1 MNNPQNGSI
10 AVSKSSTGNSV
21 GRFGLEL
28 LSIFIAVFL
37 AFGVNEW
44 REARRNASLA
54 DRALQAIISEMH
66 RNKAII
72 EQVLPGHEEIRK
84 VSGTATSIDMISSDS
99 LFFMP
104 IILRNTAWRT
114 ASESG
119 AFSYMDYA
127 DATAIAEIYTFQEA
141 YASLTQSMMASSFDI
156 DNHDEN
162 KRDAQLGV
170 LRFMS
175 FIFVENEQE
184 LLKAYV
190 KALSTLNE

>member
-1 MNNPQNGSI
+1 MNSQQNPH
-10 AVSKSSTGNSV
+10 AVTGKSSMRNSI

-28 LSIFIAVFL
+28 LSIFIAVVL

-54 DRALQAIISEMH
+54 DTALEAIISEMH
-66 RNKAII
+66 RNKAIV
-72 EQVLPGHEEIRK
+72 EQVLPGHEK
-84 VSGTATSIDMISSDS
+84 VREVSSRATSIEMVSADS

-119 AFSYMDYA
+119 AFSYMDYK

-156 DNHDEN
+156 NNHDES

-175 FIFVENEQE
+175 FIFVENEKE
-184 LLKAYV
+184 LLKAYE
-190 KALSTLNE
+190 KALSTLKE

>member
-1 MNNPQNGSI
+1 MH
-10 AVSKSSTGNSV
+10 NSL
-21 GRFGLEL
+21 GRIGLEL

-44 REARRNASLA
+44 RETRRNASLA
-54 DRALQAIISEMH
+54 DTALEAIISEMH

-72 EQVLPGHEEIRK
+72 EQVLPGHEKIRE
-84 VSGTATSIDMISSDS
+84 VTSLATSIEKLSADS

-119 AFSYMDYA
+119 AFSYMDYK

-141 YASLTQSMMASSFDI
+141 YASLTESMMASSFDI
-156 DNHDEN
+156 NNHDKN
-162 KRDAQLGV
+162 KRDAQLEV

-184 LLKAYV
+184 LLKAYE
-190 KALSTLNE
+190 KALSTLKE